1 MSGSMVPATRVA
13 SAGVYPPACSS
24 ACAKTGTKRPSSAG
38 SAARIGGVL
47 LAGKEGSLIG
57 PRTAIRLHPFPAC
70 AVQRTNPHA
79 HLFRTE
85 GRVGH
90 FQHDTA
96 NVLVGEVIVTGE
108 LQVVQG
114 ALHVEEK
121 WIAAPAGEEAVVPR
135 LSQMCIRPRR
145 DRCSSEDCLSFVAH
159 PGDLLPFSTAQRC
172 GLCPALVGGEAH
184 SVSNIGDSIAVRVN
198 PKLIHR
204 FRREGFVCRGP
215 RRVHSGRWMYIHNQ
229 DRLARVPRLGEGI
242 QVCKVESSIAMGKAK
257 VRTGIM
263 V

>member
-57 PRTAIRLHPFPAC
+57 PRATIRLHPFPAC

-90 FQHDTA
+90 FQHDAA
-96 NVLVGEVIVTGE
+96 NVLVSEVIFTGE

-114 ALHVEEK
+114 AIDVEEK
-121 WIAAPAGEEAVVPR
+121 GIAAPAGEEAVLPSLSRVR
-135 LSQMCIRPRR
+135 LRPRR
-145 DRCSSEDCLSFVAH
+145 DRCSFDDRRPFVA
-159 PGDLLPFSTAQRC
+159 C
-172 GLCPALVGGEAH
+172 
-184 SVSNIGDSIAVRVN
+184 
-198 PKLIHR
+198 
-204 FRREGFVCRGP
+204 
-215 RRVHSGRWMYIHNQ
+215 
-229 DRLARVPRLGEGI
+229 
-242 QVCKVESSIAMGKAK
+242 
-257 VRTGIM
+257 
-263 V
+263 